1 MRLLAAREHSVAELR
16 RKLQARGC
24 GSDGIERV
32 LAGLQERGLLSDS
45 RFVEGYVE
53 ERLRKGFGPLRIRA
67 ELQERGIEAE
77 RIAQSLELD
86 DEAWMDVLSHAH
98 DKKFG
103 EAPPS
108 GRAEL
113 ARRARFL
120 EYRGFTAA
128 QVSRFLRFDD

>member
-1 MRLLAAREHSVAELR
+1 
-16 RKLQARGC
+16 
-24 GSDGIERV
+24 V
-32 LAGLQERGLLSDS
+32 LAGLEQQGLLSDA

-67 ELQERGIEAE
+67 ELKERGIEAG
-77 RIAQSLELD
+77 RIDLALELG
-86 DEAWMDVLSHAH
+86 EELWMETLTRAH

-103 EAPPS
+103 KESPN

-128 QVSRFLRFDD
+128 QVGRFLRFDDF

>member
-24 GSDGIERV
+24 RSDGIERV
-32 LAGLQERGLLSDS
+32 LAGLQEQGLLSDS
-45 RFVEGYVE
+45 RFVESYVE
-53 ERLRKGFGPLRIRA
+53 ERLRKGFGPSRIRA
-67 ELQERGIEAE
+67 ELQKRGIEVK
-77 RIAQSLELD
+77 RIARSLELD
-86 DEAWMDVLSHAH
+86 DEVWMDVLSHAH

-108 GRAEL
+108 SRAEL

>member
-1 MRLLAAREHSVAELR
+1 V
-16 RKLQARGC
+16 
-24 GSDGIERV
+24 ERV
-32 LAGLQERGLLSDS
+32 LAGLEEQGLLSDA

-67 ELQERGIEAE
+67 ELQERGIEAG
-77 RIAQSLELD
+77 RIAHGLELD
-86 DEAWMDVLSHAH
+86 EEIWMDVLSRAH
-98 DKKFG
+98 NKKFG

-108 GRAEL
+108 GHAEL

>member
-24 GSDGIERV
+24 RSDGIERV
-32 LAGLQERGLLSDS
+32 LDGLQEQGLLSDA

-77 RIAQSLELD
+77 RIARMELD
-86 DEAWMDVLSHAH
+86 EEVWMDVLSRAH

-108 GRAEL
+108 GRVEL

>member
-24 GSDGIERV
+24 GSDGVERV
-32 LAGLQERGLLSDS
+32 LTGLQEQGLLSDA
-45 RFVEGYVE
+45 RFVDGYVE

-67 ELQERGIEAE
+67 ELQERGIAAE
-77 RIAQSLELD
+77 RIARSLGLD
-86 DEAWMDVLSHAH
+86 EEVWMDVLSRVH

-108 GRAEL
+108 GRAEF

-120 EYRGFTAA
+120 EYRGFTVS

>member
-1 MRLLAAREHSVAELR
+1 MAELR
-16 RKLQARGC
+16 RKLQARGR
-24 GSDGIERV
+24 GSDGVERV
-32 LAGLQERGLLSDS
+32 LAGLQEQGQLSDA
-45 RFVEGYVE
+45 RFVHGYVE

-77 RIAQSLELD
+77 LVTHGLELD
-86 DEAWMDVLSHAH
+86 EGGWMEVLSRAH

-103 EAPPS
+103 AAPAS

-128 QVSRFLRFDD
+128 QVRRFLRFDD

>member
-1 MRLLAAREHSVAELR
+1 MRLLATREHSVAELR

-32 LAGLQERGLLSDS
+32 LAGLQEQGLLSDA
-45 RFVEGYVE
+45 RFVESYVE

-67 ELQERGIEAE
+67 ELQKRGIEAE

-86 DEAWMDVLSHAH
+86 DEVWMDVLSHAH

-120 EYRGFTAA
+120 EYRGFTVA